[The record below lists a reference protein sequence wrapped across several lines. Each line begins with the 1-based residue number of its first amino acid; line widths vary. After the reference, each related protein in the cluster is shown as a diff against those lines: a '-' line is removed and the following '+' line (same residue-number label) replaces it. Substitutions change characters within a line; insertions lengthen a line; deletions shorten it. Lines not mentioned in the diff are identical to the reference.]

1 MGGGGGGGGG
11 GGERGRRKPAA
22 GKVREVTPVH
32 VNINIGTYSNLT
44 TLCCSTHVVHYVKVI
59 IINPTA
65 QRKWLGH
72 TAVPESV

>member
-1 MGGGGGGGGG
+1 MGWG

-32 VNINIGTYSNLT
+32 VNINMGTYSLPFYVVV
-44 TLCCSTHVVHYVKVI
+44 THVVHYVKVI